1 MKNGIWDQQITEQIA
16 AIPNMP
22 NQLYPVT
29 VTWRMPNAGRTS
41 AYYYTEAGFLFSD
54 EVIQRHAQSVLMRIT
69 TQIRLDHPE
78 YGNEWGLASI
88 VTRILGAAVLAPAQL
103 ATLLPAMIG
112 SAVGVGDDEEDDD
125 EDEEEEE

>member
-1 MKNGIWDQQITEQIA
+1 
-16 AIPNMP
+16 MP